1 VPELSEPD
9 ECFIRQYVESQSPA
23 DDPVTLVQS
32 VGSQRILGRR
42 HDLYDVHCETTRWWV
57 ITDPTNLY
65 QQSDFPEVDQA
76 LIFHLGL
83 GMFIAERNRRTLD
96 DPGSPRTRQQL
107 MAPVQSSDRRHERR
121 RGIRGL
127 PSGRGEVSRRTDRA
141 WQGTRRR

>member
-83 GMFIAERNRRTLD
+83 GC
-96 DPGSPRTRQQL
+96 S
-107 MAPVQSSDRRHERR
+107 
-121 RGIRGL
+121 L
-127 PSGRGEVSRRTDRA
+127 PSATAGLSTIPKLKNTSAAHGAGSVKRST
-141 WQGTRRR
+141 T